1 MNDIRKPK
9 SFGSASSAA
18 TSTRMTPKQIRLI
31 NQSFALMSPEAD
43 AIPRIFY
50 NRLFQLDPAL
60 RKMFPESLEEQGRK
74 LMQMI
79 GTAIGLL
86 GRADQLIP
94 ALEALGRRH
103 AGYGVRDE
111 HYETVGTALLWTVEQ
126 ELGPAFTPDV
136 REAWTQLYV
145 IVATTMREAATPQLA
160 ASAEDFVCR

>member
-1 MNDIRKPK
+1 
-9 SFGSASSAA
+9 
-18 TSTRMTPKQIRLI
+18 
-31 NQSFALMSPEAD
+31 
-43 AIPRIFY
+43 
-50 NRLFQLDPAL
+50 
-60 RKMFPESLEEQGRK
+60 
-74 LMQMI
+74 MQMI

-103 AGYGVRDE
+103 AGYGVQDE